1 MQSEPIDNEQAR
13 RLRRWNITV
22 GLIHAV
28 QATILLVIATDV
40 SLPVYASWI
49 DGPPGAADLIQGDP
63 LFELPFA
70 PAVAAFLYLAAA
82 DHLLVSFGRPR
93 RWYERNLDRS
103 VNYARWIEYSLSAS
117 LMVAL
122 IAMLA
127 GVWELNAL
135 IAIFAVNTAMILFGL
150 LMERRSRPGPDADW
164 LPFWIGTGIGIVPW
178 IAIAIQLARGQ
189 SRDRKRPRL
198 RLRDLL
204 QPACALRPV
213 RGQYVAAV
221 PAGRALARLPVRRTQ
236 LHRPQPYREVGSRL
250 AGLRR
255 GIGRLL
261 GPSAAGGRGSDV
273 NRGGGSSRSMSRLR

>member
-1 MQSEPIDNEQAR
+1 MEAVQSEPIDNEQVR
-13 RLRRWNITV
+13 RLRRWNIAT
-22 GLIHAV
+22 GLIHAA

-49 DGPPGAADLIQGDP
+49 DGPPGAAGLVQGDP

-135 IAIFAVNTAMILFGL
+135 IAIFAVNASMILFGL

-189 SRDRKRPRL
+189 AETGSVPGFVYGIFFSLLVLFALFAVNMWLQYRQVGRWRDYL
-198 RLRDLL
+198 YGE
-204 QPACALRPV
+204 
-213 RGQYVAAV
+213 RGYIVLSLTAKS
-221 PAGRALARLPVRRTQ
+221 ALAWQV
-236 LHRPQPYREVGSRL
+236 YAGAL
-250 AGLRR
+250 AG
-255 GIGRLL
+255 
-261 GPSAAGGRGSDV
+261 S
-273 NRGGGSSRSMSRLR
+273 